1 MDGNDNEK
9 RLEMEMSL
17 LEAMYPTETMF
28 HRKTK
33 EVIYVSDSGSL
44 HLRIPEGYP
53 SSEAPEII
61 SANDAHKVDLRDK
74 MKQKIQSLPFGEE
87 ALDAVIAEFHALATY
102 LQADTQKASVPS
114 NAEGETIKKICSFEG
129 QGEAKKT
136 TVIWLHHLVNTSKRK
151 QVLAPSVSDIS
162 GVSKPGYPGVLIFS
176 GSARVVNDHVN
187 ELRQLNWQAFQI
199 RLEEPQEWRFAH
211 ERGVIEVESMKDV
224 VKQISDDKKN
234 HFLEAMRMR

>member
-17 LEAMYPTETMF
+17 LEAMYPAEIMF
-28 HRKTK
+28 HKKTK

-44 HLRIPEGYP
+44 HLRIPEAYP
-53 SSEAPEII
+53 SSEAPEVI

-87 ALDAVIAEFHALATY
+87 ALDAVIAEFQALAAD
-102 LQADTQKASVPS
+102 LQVDTQKSSVSS
-114 NAEGETIKKICSFEG
+114 NVECEIKKICPSEG

-136 TVIWLHHLVNTSKRK
+136 TVIWLHHLLNTSKRK
-151 QVLAPSVSDIS
+151 KVLARSVSEIS

-176 GSARVVNDHVN
+176 GPARVVNDHVN

-211 ERGVIEVESMKDV
+211 ERGVVEVESLKDV
-224 VKQISDDKKN
+224 V
-234 HFLEAMRMR
+234 